1 MHTRSF
7 AKVAA
12 FLAGTALVLTGCASA
27 TPSAPGVIDLTGEV
41 DYSGTISI
49 LTKFGA
55 TGEDQYFIDVAKAYE
70 GLHPDVTIELIQ
82 ETDQSVKDKTK
93 TLIASHA
100 LPDIYFTWSGNW
112 ASDFI
117 RGGRAA
123 DLTDVI
129 GPGTE
134 WGATFGTASVET
146 FEQDGK
152 YYGIPLYTNGKLM
165 GYNKALFDELGLEV
179 PATFEDLLDTCGVIK
194 EAGYEPIA
202 FGNKDGWPGLHYLQ
216 QLFAYNVPA
225 DVMEADFDPETA
237 TWDDPGYKKSLH
249 EFVELVDQCTN
260 TGDGTNALLYSTA
273 RTAMLA
279 GESAMYYSEI
289 LEFNAVLD
297 EGNVVTAETFGMF
310 PLPAPEGAA
319 GDPKSI
325 QGAPEGFFINPKAEN
340 PALAVDFM
348 KFVTNL
354 ENASTLSATPYS
366 QPSTVIG
373 AVNENTSS
381 KAIIEGID
389 IVNEASRIVIW
400 LDTVT
405 VPEVADAWLAGG
417 QALVGGTQTPDQV
430 LDSVRA
436 ASESAK

>member
-7 AKVAA
+7 TKVAA
-12 FLAGTALVLTGCASA
+12 FIAGTALVLTGCAA
-27 TPSAPGVIDLTGEV
+27 TTSTAPDDIDLTGEV
-41 DYSGTISI
+41 DYTGSISI

-55 TGEDQYFIDVAKAYE
+55 TGEDQYFIDIAQAYE
-70 GLHPDVTIELIQ
+70 KLHPDVTVELIQ
-82 ETDQSVKDKTK
+82 ETDQSIKNKTK
-93 TLIASHA
+93 TLTASQA

-117 RGGRAA
+117 RGGRAI

-129 GPGTE
+129 APGTE
-134 WGATFGTASVET
+134 WGDTFGEASVAA
-146 FEQDGK
+146 FAQGGK
-152 YYGIPLYTNGKLM
+152 YYGIPLYNNGKLM
-165 GYNKALFDELGLEV
+165 GYNMALFDQLGLEE
-179 PATFEDLLDTCGVIK
+179 PATFEDLLDTCAVIK
-194 EAGYEPIA
+194 DAGYEPIA

-225 DVMEADFDPETA
+225 DVMAADFDPETA
-237 TWDDPGYKKSLH
+237 TWDDPGYEKSLN

-260 TGDGTNALLYSTA
+260 SGDGTNGLLYSTA
-273 RTAMLA
+273 RTSMLT

-289 LEFNAVLD
+289 LEFDAVLD
-297 EGNVVTAETFGMF
+297 EGNVVTPDTFGMF
-310 PLPAPEGAA
+310 PLPAPADAA
-319 GDPKSI
+319 GDPASI
-325 QGAPEGFFINPKAEN
+325 QGAPEGYFVNPKAKN

-348 KFVTNL
+348 KFVTNM
-354 ENASTLSATPYS
+354 ENASTLSTTPYS

-389 IVNEASRIVIW
+389 LVNDASRIVIW

-417 QALVGGTQTPDQV
+417 QALVSGTETADEV
-430 LDSVRA
+430 LDRVRA